1 MRIGVDIDG
10 VISDSYPF
18 WLTEL
23 NLHFGKNIT
32 VIDDYEMHLVF
43 DVSRDAMNDYFVCNA
58 ERLLMTPEPISGAKE
73 GIETLLREG
82 HEVIY
87 ITARTLEERDVTVR
101 WLTTCGIPHEH
112 EHVLFAGVSSKL
124 ELVKQWEIEAF
135 IEDYQVNAK
144 LIAESGVPVFL
155 LNASYNQEELP
166 TGITRCH
173 SWDEILEGIQAE
185 LILRA
190 SENDVRGLE

>member
-10 VISDSYPF
+10 VVSDSYPC

-23 NLHFGKNIT
+23 NLHFGKNVT
-32 VIDDYEMHLVF
+32 VIDDYEMHLAF
-43 DVSRDAMNDYFVCNA
+43 EVSRDTMNDFFTCNA
-58 ERLLMTPEPISGAKE
+58 ERLLMIPKPITGAKE

-87 ITARTLEERDVTVR
+87 ITARTPKEKDVTVR
-101 WLTTCGIPHEH
+101 WLTQCEIPHEH
-112 EHVLFAGVSSKL
+112 ERVLFAGFSSKL
-124 ELVKQWEIEAF
+124 ELVKLWGIEAF

-155 LNASYNQEELP
+155 LNASYNQKELS

-173 SWDEILEGIQAE
+173 SWDEILEGIQAV
-185 LILRA
+185 
-190 SENDVRGLE
+190 DDKG

>member
-10 VISDSYPF
+10 VVSDSYPF

-23 NLHFGKNIT
+23 NQYFGKNIT
-32 VIDDYEMHLVF
+32 VIDDYEMHLAF
-43 DVSRDAMNDYFVCNA
+43 DVSRKVLNDYFVSNA
-58 ERLLMTPEPISGAKE
+58 ERLLITPKPVTGAKE
-73 GIETLLREG
+73 GIETLLRDG

-87 ITARTLEERDVTVR
+87 ITARTAQERDVTLR
-101 WLTTCGIPHEH
+101 WFTTCGIPHKE
-112 EHVLFAGVSSKL
+112 EHVLFAGFSSKL
-124 ELVKQWEIEAF
+124 ELVKLWEIEAF

-166 TGITRCH
+166 TGITRCR
-173 SWDEILEGIQAE
+173 SWDEILEGIQA
-185 LILRA
+185 
-190 SENDVRGLE
+190 STVR

>member
-10 VISDSYPF
+10 VVSDSYPF

-43 DVSRDAMNDYFVCNA
+43 DVSKDAMNDYFVCNA
-58 ERLLMTPEPISGAKE
+58 ERLLMTPKPITGAKQ
-73 GIETLLREG
+73 GIEALLRDG
-82 HEVIY
+82 HEVFY
-87 ITARTLEERDVTVR
+87 ITARTPEERDVTVR
-101 WLTTCGIPHEH
+101 WLTRCEIPHEH
-112 EHVLFAGVSSKL
+112 ERVLFAGFSSKL
-124 ELVKQWEIEAF
+124 ELVKLWGIEAF

-166 TGITRCH
+166 EGITRCH
-173 SWDEILEGIQAE
+173 SWNEILEGIQAVDR
-185 LILRA
+185 LRKPT
-190 SENDVRGLE
+190 LEV

>member
-1 MRIGVDIDG
+1 VRIGVDIDG
-10 VISDSYPF
+10 VVSDSYPF

-43 DVSRDAMNDYFVCNA
+43 DVSRDVMNDYFVCNA
-58 ERLLMTPEPISGAKE
+58 ERLLITPKPISGAKE

-87 ITARTLEERDVTVR
+87 ITARTPEERDVTVR
-101 WLTTCGIPHEH
+101 WLTMCGIPHEH
-112 EHVLFAGVSSKL
+112 EHVLFAGFNSKL
-124 ELVKQWEIEAF
+124 ELVKLWGIEAF

-173 SWDEILEGIQAE
+173 SWDEILEGIQAVDC
-185 LILRA
+185 IKHTKK
-190 SENDVRGLE
+190 G

>member
-10 VISDSYPF
+10 VIADSYPF

-32 VIDDYEMHLVF
+32 VIDDYQMHLVF
-43 DVSRDAMNDYFVCNA
+43 DVSSEAMNDYFVCNA
-58 ERLLMTPEPISGAKE
+58 ERLLMSPEPIPGAKG
-73 GIETLLREG
+73 GIEALLREG

-101 WLTTCGIPHEH
+101 WFTMCDIPHKH
-112 EHVLFAGVSSKL
+112 EHILFAGFSSKL
-124 ELVKQWEIEAF
+124 ELVKLWDIEVF

-166 TGITRCH
+166 EGITRCH
-173 SWDEILEGIQAE
+173 SWDEIIEGIQAIDCKDE
-185 LILRA
+185 
-190 SENDVRGLE
+190 

>member
-10 VISDSYPF
+10 VVSDSYPF

-23 NLHFGKNIT
+23 NQHFGKNIA

-43 DVSRDAMNDYFVCNA
+43 DVSREAMNDFFVCNA
-58 ERLLMTPEPISGAKE
+58 ERLLITPTPISGAKE

-87 ITARTLEERDVTVR
+87 ITARTPEERDVTVR
-101 WLTTCGIPHEH
+101 WLTRCGIPHEH
-112 EHVLFAGVSSKL
+112 EHVLFAGFSSKL
-124 ELVKQWEIEAF
+124 DLVKQWEIEAF

-144 LIAESGVPVFL
+144 LIAKSGVPVFL

-173 SWDEILEGIQAE
+173 SWDEILEGIQE
-185 LILRA
+185 LIV
-190 SENDVRGLE
+190 NQTI